1 MPIISSLIDST
12 PSFDHQVLQASDS
25 YILVNRLVKELD
37 NIKDQIINGKE
48 LPELKKDVSEDKYK
62 KIVLKIE
69 A

>member
-1 MPIISSLIDST
+1 
-12 PSFDHQVLQASDS
+12 
-25 YILVNRLVKELD
+25 VNRLVKELD

-48 LPELKKDVSEDKYK
+48 LHELKKDVSEDKYK

>member
-1 MPIISSLIDST
+1 
-12 PSFDHQVLQASDS
+12 
-25 YILVNRLVKELD
+25 VNRLVKELD

-62 KIVLKIE
+62 QIVLKIE